1 MKGKGGK
8 DKRLGSGRKENTGT
22 PQWSGGGKGKV
33 LATLA
38 QSDRTA
44 SKERCRKK
52 GRKSEKRESWI
63 DEYTGKY
70 RETEADWI
78 LLIETF

>member
-1 MKGKGGK
+1 M
-8 DKRLGSGRKENTGT
+8 
-22 PQWSGGGKGKV
+22 

>member
-1 MKGKGGK
+1 MRK
-8 DKRLGSGRKENTGT
+8 KREHWNTSVVR
-22 PQWSGGGKGKV
+22 WRKV